1 MKTAKLGDLVS
12 LDRQFQIVMKQAV
25 PLRSISQRTGV
36 LFYAFTKKVT
46 LISFVLLVFIVQTG
60 CVTIEKDQET
70 GDGQKIPGKRLLDFA
85 EYEYLCA
92 PTLGKDHVELEQLL
106 DRYGLKGWR
115 LAGFM
120 QKNGETHA
128 FCMYR

>member
-1 MKTAKLGDLVS
+1 MILAALS
-12 LDRQFQIVMKQAV
+12 SQI
-25 PLRSISQRTGV
+25 
-36 LFYAFTKKVT
+36 
-46 LISFVLLVFIVQTG
+46 G

-70 GDGQKIPGKRLLDFA
+70 ADGQKIPGKRLLDFA

-92 PTLGKDHVELEQLL
+92 PMLGKDHVELEQLL

-120 QKNGETHA
+120 QKNGETNA

>member
-1 MKTAKLGDLVS
+1 LQLTS
-12 LDRQFQIVMKQAV
+12 LKIDA
-25 PLRSISQRTGV
+25 LC
-36 LFYAFTKKVT
+36 YAFFKKIAIISAVLGT
-46 LISFVLLVFIVQTG
+46 LMLQNG

-120 QKNGETHA
+120 QKNGETNA

>member
-1 MKTAKLGDLVS
+1 
-12 LDRQFQIVMKQAV
+12 
-25 PLRSISQRTGV
+25 V

-120 QKNGETHA
+120 QKNGETNA

>member
-1 MKTAKLGDLVS
+1 M
-12 LDRQFQIVMKQAV
+12 
-25 PLRSISQRTGV
+25 
-36 LFYAFTKKVT
+36 LFCAFTKKLLIT
-46 LISFVLLVFIVQTG
+46 AAAFGILISQSA

-70 GDGQKIPGKRLLDFA
+70 ADGQKIPGKRLLDFS

-92 PTLGKDHVELEQLL
+92 PTLGKDHVETEQLL

-120 QKNGETHA
+120 QKNGETNA

>member
-1 MKTAKLGDLVS
+1 MWFCV
-12 LDRQFQIVMKQAV
+12 
-25 PLRSISQRTGV
+25 
-36 LFYAFTKKVT
+36 FTKKITFCSIV
-46 LISFVLLVFIVQTG
+46 LAALSFQIG

-70 GDGQKIPGKRLLDFA
+70 ADGQKIPGKRLLDFA

-92 PTLGKDHVELEQLL
+92 PMLGKDHVEMEQLL

-120 QKNGETHA
+120 QKNGETNA